1 MATFEQQALKILYE
15 NLPPGL
21 SDQWEKKIFDLEQL
35 VHISKALSSNL
46 ELNALIDNIL
56 NITLAQSQSMQT
68 GVFISPDVDAS
79 DFQLHPK
86 SIGFD
91 FDHRH
96 PPRIPQKSDF
106 IRYLIANSPKNTGIA
121 ITELE
126 KNLQAA
132 HISAVAEIDMFK
144 QLSEQLIL
152 FPLKGRGGNKIAGI
166 LILGPRP
173 DGMSFMPA
181 DLAYLSDLA
190 SIAAIAIENARLY
203 LLATTDMMTKLKIHH
218 FFQTQLREC
227 REESRESGRPLAMLL
242 TDIDHFKPFND
253 TYGHQLGD
261 LVLQEVARVVMENVG
276 PADICAR
283 YGGEEFAVILPGKD
297 LNGARKTA
305 EKIRKAVEKLEVP
318 NPTNIGAR
326 TLKVTISVGIGL
338 FNPALDVENKTLIE
352 RCDQALYKA
361 KHGGRNRVETI
372 ETEDKNH
379 A

>member
-1 MATFEQQALKILYE
+1 MATFEQQALKIFYE

-68 GVFISPDVDAS
+68 GIFVSPDVDAH

-96 PPRIPQKSDF
+96 PPHISLKSDF
-106 IRYLIANSPKNTGIA
+106 IRYLVANSPKNTGIA
-121 ITELE
+121 LSELE
-126 KNLQAA
+126 KSLQSAQ
-132 HISAVAEIDMFK
+132 ISVTAEMNMLK
-144 QLSEQLIL
+144 QLSKDLIL

-181 DLAYLSDLA
+181 DLAYLADLA

-227 REESRESGRPLAMLL
+227 REESQESGRPLSLLL

-297 LNGARKTA
+297 LAAARKTA
-305 EKIRKAVEKLEVP
+305 EKIRKAVQKLEVP
-318 NPTNIGAR
+318 NPTDIGEKI
-326 TLKVTISVGIGL
+326 LKVTLSIGIGL
-338 FNPALDVENKTLIE
+338 FNPAVDVENKTLIE
-352 RCDQALYKA
+352 RCDQGLYKA

-372 ETEDKNH
+372 ETEEKTD